1 MIYDAIVIGAGAAAL
16 FFGALNKD
24 KLNILMLERN
34 DRVGKKLLTTGNG
47 RCNYTNTKLNEN
59 PYNDKDFTLY
69 MIEKY
74 GYEAIKNKFQ
84 VMGIYPYMEED
95 RVYPMSLQAS
105 SVLDVLRY
113 ENERNNI
120 NIKTDVFV
128 KSFHKDGDIF
138 IIKDQN
144 ANIYKSK
151 SLVIACGGAAMPKF
165 GSDANL
171 FKQIKELGISVH
183 DTKPALVP
191 YECDYKYLKHLD
203 GLRVKAKLSLKK
215 AGKIIKDDVDDV
227 LFTKYGLSGPTV
239 FQLSRYISGKE
250 SAYKFSVDFF
260 YTFNEDELF
269 LILSD
274 RRKDMGYK
282 SLDDFF
288 IGLIHKRLI
297 IPVLDRLGI
306 VKETNAKNL
315 SDKDLHKIINI
326 LKDFELDIIKNKGYG
341 IGQISLGGVAT
352 KEINAKTMESKKI
365 NGLYFIGEVI
375 DIDGPCGGYNLSFA
389 WLSAMA
395 AYDDIKLRC
404 KAW

>member
-1 MIYDAIVIGAGAAAL
+1 MTYDAIVIGAGAAAL

-59 PYNDKDFTLY
+59 PYNDKDFTSY
-69 MIEKY
+69 MIDKY
-74 GYEAIKNKFQ
+74 GYTAIVEKFKA
-84 VMGIYPYMEED
+84 MGIYPYMEDD

-113 ENERNNI
+113 ENDRNNVD
-120 NIKTDVFV
+120 IKTDVFV
-128 KSFHKDGDIF
+128 KSFHKDGGVF
-138 IIKDQN
+138 ILKDQN
-144 ANIYKSK
+144 ANIYKAK

-171 FKQIKELGISVH
+171 FKQIKELGISVI

-239 FQLSRYISGKE
+239 FQLSRYIKGKE
-250 SAYKFSVDFF
+250 SAYKFSIDFF
-260 YTFNEDELF
+260 YTFTEEEMF
-269 LILSD
+269 ILLSE
-274 RRKDMGYK
+274 RRKDLGHK
-282 SLDDFF
+282 SLDEFF

-297 IPVLDRLGI
+297 IPVIDRLSLT
-306 VKETNAKNL
+306 KEMLAKDL
-315 SDKDLHKIINI
+315 SDNDLHKIINI

-341 IGQISLGGVAT
+341 IGQISLGGVAS
-352 KEINAKTMESKKI
+352 KEINNKTMESKKI
-365 NGLYFIGEVI
+365 SSLYFIGEVI
-375 DIDGPCGGYNLSFA
+375 DVDGPCGGYNLSFA

-395 AYDDIKLRC
+395 AYDDIRSRW
-404 KAW
+404 KA

>member
-1 MIYDAIVIGAGAAAL
+1 MIYDAIAIGAGASAL

-47 RCNYTNTKLNEN
+47 RCNYTNTRLEQN
-59 PYNDKDFTLY
+59 PYNDKEFTSNL
-69 MIEKY
+69 IARY
-74 GYEAIKNKFQ
+74 GYDAIINKFQ
-84 VMGIYPYMEED
+84 SMGIYPYMEDD

-113 ENERNNI
+113 ENDRNNVD
-120 NIKTDVFV
+120 IKTDFFV
-128 KSFHKDGDIF
+128 KSFYKQGDIF
-138 IIKDQN
+138 VIKDQDSKT
-144 ANIYKSK
+144 YKAK

-171 FKQIKELGISVH
+171 FKQIKELGIAVK
-183 DTKPALVP
+183 DTRPALVP

-203 GLRVKAKLSLKK
+203 GLRVKAKLSLIKDNK
-215 AGKIIKDDVDDV
+215 VIKDDIDDV

-239 FQLSRYISGKE
+239 FQLSRYIQGDENKN
-250 SAYKFSVDFF
+250 KFSIDFF
-260 YTFNEDELF
+260 YTFTNEELF
-269 LILSD
+269 TLLLE
-274 RRKDMGYK
+274 RRNTLGHK

-297 IPVLDRLGI
+297 IPVIDRLGLA
-306 VKETNAKNL
+306 KEMLAKDLN
-315 SDKDLHKIINI
+315 DNDLHKIVNI
-326 LKDFELDIIKNKGYG
+326 LKSFELQIIKDKGYG
-341 IGQISLGGVAT
+341 IGQISLGGVCT
-352 KEINAKTMESKKI
+352 NEINSKTMESKKLK
-365 NGLYFIGEVI
+365 GLYFIGEVI

-395 AYDDIKLRC
+395 AYDDIVLRW
-404 KAW
+404 KV